1 MQGHPQRNDLNLALR
16 NYGLHLLNC
25 LLCLAATDPFGLLIF
40 MKRNILLAY
49 FRDREMEIFIS
60 VIHDPLFIFSVRK
73 LLLYDPRSSQLP
85 L

>member
-1 MQGHPQRNDLNLALR
+1 MQVHSQRNEHNLALR

-40 MKRNILLAY
+40 LKRNTLIAY

-60 VIHDPLFIFSVRK
+60 VMHDPLFFPFVN
-73 LLLYDPRSSQLP
+73 RSCTALGQANFRCN
-85 L
+85 